1 MPGHRPQI
9 VVPVTYP
16 SQLYSHAVPRRQ
28 PKARSL
34 SIFLIKEEVP
44 SPEGALVDVLPLTR
58 SALTANGQQ
67 IGDLYIKGTQDRTP
81 SWLSFFEGAMS
92 SVPPDLHN
100 ASAAAVWLIGSGGR
114 VFALTF
120 GYGRSLL
127 RPGTWEEDFG
137 LRVTLNAVDPLRIRS
152 VDRVKFD
159 AISQHSQIQA
169 SRDANIIE
177 FGLDVEQDLL
187 RAVTG
192 KPRDASL
199 ASQLTGKDALKAD
212 VRIPVSGIRALLERF
227 LAAFAQDTYKEHFS
241 WVDQVNELRDPT
253 QIQRLDAVLTEKIV
267 RREFDRMWLAIPD
280 RVEWEGMSGFKYRDS
295 HRAEIHPDI
304 HFTSFLADSGEHFVP
319 TIDVLKNR
327 RRIYLVSHEADAV
340 VANWPVYL
348 DLSPFLRQPVKR
360 QYPAN

>member
-1 MPGHRPQI
+1 
-9 VVPVTYP
+9 
-16 SQLYSHAVPRRQ
+16 
-28 PKARSL
+28 
-34 SIFLIKEEVP
+34 
-44 SPEGALVDVLPLTR
+44 
-58 SALTANGQQ
+58 
-67 IGDLYIKGTQDRTP
+67 
-81 SWLSFFEGAMS
+81 
-92 SVPPDLHN
+92 
-100 ASAAAVWLIGSGGR
+100 
-114 VFALTF
+114 
-120 GYGRSLL
+120 
-127 RPGTWEEDFG
+127 
-137 LRVTLNAVDPLRIRS
+137 
-152 VDRVKFD
+152 
-159 AISQHSQIQA
+159 
-169 SRDANIIE
+169 
-177 FGLDVEQDLL
+177 
-187 RAVTG
+187 
-192 KPRDASL
+192 
-199 ASQLTGKDALKAD
+199 
-212 VRIPVSGIRALLERF
+212 VSGIRALLERF

-360 QYPAN
+360 QYPANGGMEHGIVSTKIHA

>member
-1 MPGHRPQI
+1 MQFPRNQTSNTKFKNSICRPPGRTTDGAPSKPFRLLMPGHRPQI

-127 RPGTWEEDFG
+127 RPGTWDLGGRLRIKSHTQCGRPVEDPKRRQSKVRRDITAQPDSG
-137 LRVTLNAVDPLRIRS
+137 KPGRKYHRIRS
-152 VDRVKFD
+152 
-159 AISQHSQIQA
+159 
-169 SRDANIIE
+169 
-177 FGLDVEQDLL
+177 
-187 RAVTG
+187 
-192 KPRDASL
+192 
-199 ASQLTGKDALKAD
+199 
-212 VRIPVSGIRALLERF
+212 
-227 LAAFAQDTYKEHFS
+227 
-241 WVDQVNELRDPT
+241 
-253 QIQRLDAVLTEKIV
+253 
-267 RREFDRMWLAIPD
+267 RR
-280 RVEWEGMSGFKYRDS
+280 
-295 HRAEIHPDI
+295 
-304 HFTSFLADSGEHFVP
+304 
-319 TIDVLKNR
+319 
-327 RRIYLVSHEADAV
+327 
-340 VANWPVYL
+340 
-348 DLSPFLRQPVKR
+348 
-360 QYPAN
+360 